1 MPNYPGTGYPTEIGL
16 GNIFNVP
23 LSAGDTGVEFRKKYR
38 NVILPALRDFKPEL
52 LLISAGFDA
61 HKDDPLGS
69 IMLLEEDFAWLTQQL
84 MSIANNYCEGRLIS
98 VLEGGYNLK
107 ALASCVAH
115 HIKTLMGH

>member
-1 MPNYPGTGYPTEIGL
+1 M
-16 GNIFNVP
+16 
-23 LSAGDTGVEFRKKYR
+23 
-38 NVILPALRDFKPEL
+38 RDFKPEF

-115 HIKTLMGH
+115 HLKTLMGH